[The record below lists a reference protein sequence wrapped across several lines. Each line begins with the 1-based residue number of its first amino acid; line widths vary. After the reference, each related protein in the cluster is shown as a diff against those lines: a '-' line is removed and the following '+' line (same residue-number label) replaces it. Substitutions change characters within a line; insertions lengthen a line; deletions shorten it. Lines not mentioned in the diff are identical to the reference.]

1 MTYGGFKRM
10 TTFCKTDVPPA
21 ISDALEAVKDNDEAV
36 KAYGIQLGAE
46 MCRQLLDAGEHCLL
60 VCGCYMLVCCCSRH
74 MFVACMCICYNLK
87 GPAHA
92 QPECTL
98 TMS

>member
-21 ISDALEAVKDNDEAV
+21 ITDALEAIKDNDEAV

-46 MCRQLLDAGEHCLL
+46 MCKQLLDAGG
-60 VCGCYMLVCCCSRH
+60 CGGACH
-74 MFVACMCICYNLK
+74 MALK
-87 GPAHA
+87 VTWPSSHM
-92 QPECTL
+92 TL
-98 TMS
+98 KFTWQ